1 MLLVV
6 EHLINLYYDMDSE
19 HEDYNLD
26 KLLEDLESNDS
37 SNTAYKIFRAC
48 TAYKI
53 FRACETDEEKLKAF
67 ITVNLNLP
75 MYDKFDKYYVEVVG
89 YNNNNN
95 IPIAIIGITKESKIN
110 GISIWNTF
118 SEGDVILAK
127 NLDNFIGYMYVA
139 LYDIISAIENKNN
152 PFVLDF

>member
-26 KLLEDLESNDS
+26 KLLKDLESDALS
-37 SNTAYKIFRAC
+37 D

-53 FRACETDEEKLKAF
+53 FRACETDEEKLKVF
-67 ITVNLNLP
+67 ITINLNLP
-75 MYDKFDKYYVEVVG
+75 MYNKFDKYYAEVVG
-89 YNNNNN
+89 YNNNNV
-95 IPIAIIGITKESKIN
+95 PIAIAGITKESKIN

-118 SEGDVILAK
+118 SGRDVILAK
-127 NLDNFIGYMYVA
+127 NLDKFIGYMYVT